1 STMAASVPKCP
12 PHQYYYE
19 LSKMC
24 DNCPEKCLSGSSTP
38 ECERLWSGDF
48 CHPISSSSL
57 PVKMSTS
64 SPSLVTGNSSLITN
78 ESISK
83 TGPIVAV
90 AVFSVIALVAIVAAI
105 VALVCRHRHRQRKAN
120 EQVDLQTTD
129 GDRAEEA
136 ESLNPNGHAPTGQ
149 PTTSSQQQT
158 KYPEV
163 QPPQPDPMKV
173 TGVTKTNPP
182 TSLEIDS
189 QPQDST
195 ASTIGNS
202 QI

>member
-120 EQVDLQTTD
+120 EQVDLQLLMAIGRKRLRVSIRTD
-129 GDRAEEA
+129 TRQLA
-136 ESLNPNGHAPTGQ
+136 
-149 PTTSSQQQT
+149 
-158 KYPEV
+158 
-163 QPPQPDPMKV
+163 
-173 TGVTKTNPP
+173 
-182 TSLEIDS
+182 S
-189 QPQDST
+189 QPLLLS
-195 ASTIGNS
+195 SRRNIRRSSLHS
-202 QI
+202 QTQ